1 MQSFIIDHVLT
12 LKQSLK
18 DSTREKFPSG
28 ISSEVKRS
36 KEVNDILRQQK
47 ENLLKEKLKKNKR
60 ENEKENTIIHLL
72 IKNQEYLNKS
82 ACNTASDETFKTVAK
97 GPLKQGNNTETN
109 TIIIFLKE

>member
-1 MQSFIIDHVLT
+1 MQSLIIDHVLT

-47 ENLLKEKLKKNKR
+47 ENLLKEK
-60 ENEKENTIIHLL
+60 
-72 IKNQEYLNKS
+72 
-82 ACNTASDETFKTVAK
+82 
-97 GPLKQGNNTETN
+97 
-109 TIIIFLKE
+109 

>member
-47 ENLLKEKLKKNKR
+47 ENLLKEKKKKINGKM
-60 ENEKENTIIHLL
+60 KKKTLL
-72 IKNQEYLNKS
+72 YIYLSKIKN
-82 ACNTASDETFKTVAK
+82 
-97 GPLKQGNNTETN
+97 
-109 TIIIFLKE
+109 I